1 MVKNQGGSNMIK
13 NLNSTIRLNN
23 GVEIP
28 PIGFGV
34 FRMENL
40 EECEKATIEAIK
52 AGYRLIDTAAAYK
65 NEEAVGRAIKN
76 CGIPRDELF
85 ITTKLW
91 ITDTSYE
98 GAKRGF
104 EKSLSKLG
112 LDYLDLYL
120 IQQPYNDYYGAW
132 RALEELYE
140 EGKVRAIGID
150 NFTQDRTAD
159 FIFFNK
165 IKPMVNLVE
174 CNAFFQREDEKKYL
188 DSENILMQAW
198 SPLAAGQSRLF
209 ENETLLQIAHNH
221 NKTVAQ
227 IVLRWLV
234 QRGIVPIVKSSN
246 PVRMKENL
254 DIFDFEISQYEMNE
268 IEKLDTGRTCFIPRN
283 TGEIVKDFLKRAME
297 YNI

>member
-1 MVKNQGGSNMIK
+1 MVKNQGGSNMIN

-120 IQQPYNDYYGAW
+120 IHQPYNDYYGAW

-254 DIFDFEISQYEMNE
+254 DIFDFEISQYEMDE
-268 IEKLDTGRTCFIPRN
+268 IKKLDTGRTCFIPRN
-283 TGEIVKDFLKRAME
+283 TGEIVKDFLERAME
-297 YNI
+297 YNV